1 MLKVRIPSSR
11 AIILP
16 VRTLG
21 LVHACWDSAEIT
33 PVANERDVLIQDQLS
48 LLTGLLLQL
57 LSHLDRTI
65 RVVVPAQHSTAQHT
79 DCSQWWCEDRL
90 HGGGGGAG
98 YVFSQEDRNPSADEL
113 SALEP
118 QW

>member
-11 AIILP
+11 AIVLP

-21 LVHACWDSAEIT
+21 LVHACWDSAEIA

-65 RVVVPAQHSTAQHT
+65 RVVVPAQHSTAH
-79 DCSQWWCEDRL
+79 RL
-90 HGGGGGAG
+90 FT
-98 YVFSQEDRNPSADEL
+98 VVV
-113 SALEP
+113 
-118 QW
+118 